1 MSYQIRYQM
10 DVVWIPD
17 GAGPMSIP
25 SAQRLQL
32 GSMNFSGLTVQN
44 PQNLTTGQPTGYQQ
58 VPGGDAPS
66 QGNFD
71 TALESM
77 EDDLSTA
84 IAANLTRIQAFAT
97 GTD

>member
-1 MSYQIRYQM
+1 MSFQIRYQL

-17 GAGPMSIP
+17 GAGPLSVP

-32 GSMNFSGLTVQN
+32 GTMNFSGLTVQN
-44 PQNLTTGQPTGYQQ
+44 PTISTPGQPTSYQQ
-58 VPGGDAPS
+58 VTGGDAAG
-66 QGNFD
+66 QTEFD
-71 TALESM
+71 LALEAM

-84 IAANLTRIQAFAT
+84 IAYNLTRIQAFAT